1 MGWFKKKEVPAELP
15 SLAVDEVKKV
25 EPSPSPEP
33 ARPEPQPPQQVHHVK
48 EEVSYKPLP
57 VAQQHLV
64 RTAEAPKPST
74 ASEEVKKAISAENDE
89 SGYFKNLVKSITE
102 ETEDLD
108 KLSSWYKNKFM
119 PGDMVFQMREYWQK
133 QQPELMLKNISGELK
148 QKLSAK
154 TDRLHQLEREWQ
166 EVYFNLL
173 SKEEAIRKEE
183 KELKDSLAEFIDMLR
198 RPLGDKK

>member
-1 MGWFKKKEVPAELP
+1 MGLFKRKEVPAELP
-15 SLAVDEVKKV
+15 SLAVDEVKRV
-25 EPSPSPEP
+25 DPSPSLV
-33 ARPEPQPPQQVHHVK
+33 PQPQPQVHIR
-48 EEVSYKPLP
+48 EQPVSYKPLP
-57 VAQQHLV
+57 VAE
-64 RTAEAPKPST
+64 TPKSDN
-74 ASEEVKKAISAENDE
+74 ASGTVSGKDE

-148 QKLSAK
+148 QKLAGK
-154 TDRLHQLEREWQ
+154 TEKLHALEKEWQ

-173 SKEEAIRKEE
+173 SKEEEIRKEE
-183 KELKDSLAEFIDMLR
+183 KELKDSLAEFIGMLKG
-198 RPLGDKK
+198 PLGKEDK